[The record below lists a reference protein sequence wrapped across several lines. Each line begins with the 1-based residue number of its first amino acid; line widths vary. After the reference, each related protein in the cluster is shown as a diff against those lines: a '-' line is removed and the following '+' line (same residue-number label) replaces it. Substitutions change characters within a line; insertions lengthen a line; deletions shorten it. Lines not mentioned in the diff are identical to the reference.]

1 MNDNIQFKLKEILK
15 SSGLSQ
21 EQLANKIGVSFST
34 LNAWINLKAQPRAK
48 AVKNIEKLYLD
59 TQGRLNVNL
68 DILKT
73 VKNKAL
79 GNKIKVNDIVS
90 NQRLLDKITLHLTY
104 NTNTIEGS
112 TMTFAD
118 VREVLEDDA
127 RVLANKTAQEQTE
140 ARNHRSALFYLL
152 DELNLKGKNF
162 KWSQNLILGTHL
174 RLMNT
179 LISSA
184 GNYRKHGV
192 KIAGSRAV
200 LANHLRVP
208 ELVSDLIGDLQSP
221 SEDILGDIARQHAV
235 FEKIHPFADG
245 NGRVGRLIMFIQ
257 ALRSGIIPPVIV
269 KERRQA
275 YYRCLEEAD
284 INNNYI
290 PLELLIAESAAEFA
304 KIIEE

>member
-1 MNDNIQFKLKEILK
+1 MSDNIQFKLKEILK

-21 EQLANKIGVSFST
+21 EQLANKLGVSFST

-48 AVKNIEKLYLD
+48 ALKSIENLYLD
-59 TQGRLNVNL
+59 TEGRLDVDL
-68 DILKT
+68 DILET
-73 VKNKAL
+73 AKNKAL
-79 GNKIKVNDIVS
+79 SNKIKVDDIIA
-90 NQRLLDKITLHLTY
+90 NQQLLDKITLHLTY

-112 TMTFAD
+112 TMTFVD

-127 RVLANKTAQEQTE
+127 RVLTNKTAQEQIE
-140 ARNHRSALFYLL
+140 ARNHRAALFYLL

-184 GNYRKHGV
+184 GTYRNHGV

-200 LANHLRVP
+200 LASHLRVP
-208 ELVSDLIGDLQSP
+208 ELVSDLIDDLESP
-221 SEDILGDIARQHAV
+221 SKDILGDIARQHAV

-245 NGRVGRLIMFIQ
+245 NGRVGRLIIFIQ
-257 ALRSGIIPPVIV
+257 ALKFGIIPPVIA

-290 PLELLIAESAAEFA
+290 PLELLIVESAVEFA
-304 KIIEE
+304 KIIEG